1 MEWIHGQKDQQRVH
15 ARVRK
20 FSESIHVWVPGIR
33 EGAGGIQ
40 AFSRVYVQAIR
51 EAYPQAELHV
61 FVKNDEPAANDPL
74 RKTGVSFHS
83 VVAYPAWLRTVA
95 LVICGLGL
103 GLWERPLCVVTTH
116 LHFLPALCWLKWLR
130 GVRVMSVLHG
140 IEAWNLRE
148 GPRVQALRSA
158 DHLMAVSRH
167 TRQVVIDS
175 YGLDPAEVSVV
186 PNTFD
191 TTRFERGPKPE
202 HLLRRY
208 GLRADQ
214 PVLLTVSRLALT
226 ERYKGHRQVLAA
238 LNSVRQ
244 RFPDVCYLVVGTGDD
259 LPSLREAVEAAGL
272 QSNVILA
279 GHVPGEELA
288 DHYRLSDMFV
298 MPSSREGF
306 GIVFLEAMA
315 CGKPVVAG
323 NVDGSV
329 DALDDGRLGLLVN
342 PHEPTQI
349 AEAICKTLAREPK
362 EALWHD
368 PAALRAEV
376 VAQFGYPRVSRLLAD
391 DLAPL
396 LVRSGSKTLL
406 RVEPGMGAT
415 IPRIVVLTQ
424 LTSPYQ
430 VEFFDSLS
438 AAGGC
443 DLEVI
448 YLTSEDRARQ
458 WIVLSLAHKNVILS
472 EAPHMREHAMQILR
486 EADLVVFNY
495 YTDWFTLRA
504 IRQRA
509 SSGRPWVFWGE
520 RPGFLQTGLLGVLAR
535 WFLLNPLHRHAA
547 PIWGVGRFGVEG
559 YQREFGHGR
568 SYQNI
573 PYFSNLERFR
583 EIERPEECS
592 RVFLYSGSLS
602 HRKGVDLLAVAFAR
616 LAARYPQARLVV
628 VGAGDMEAQM
638 RSTLVACADRVSWL
652 GFRPWEELPKCYSMG
667 DVFCFPSRYDGWG
680 LALVEALSAGMPS
693 IGTERTGAAKEFLE
707 DGSAGWLIETG
718 DVRELEA
725 AMEAA
730 LKLPQEAFARMQKAA
745 RSAVS
750 QNGLKEGGRRF
761 STAAQDVLA
770 RWQDT

>member
-1 MEWIHGQKDQQRVH
+1 MLREGRPIH
-15 ARVRK
+15 
-20 FSESIHVWVPGIR
+20 IWVPGIT

-51 EAYPQAELHV
+51 EAHPRAALRV
-61 FVKNDEPAANDPL
+61 FVKNDEPTADDPL
-74 RKTGVSFHS
+74 QKMGVFFHS
-83 VVAYPAWLRTVA
+83 VATYPSWLRTLA
-95 LVICGLGL
+95 LVIWGLGF
-103 GLWERPLCVVTTH
+103 GLWERPVCAVTTH
-116 LHFLPALCWLKWLR
+116 LHFLPVLCWLKWLR
-130 GVRVMSVLHG
+130 GVRVMTVLHG
-140 IEAWNLRE
+140 IEAWNLSGGART
-148 GPRVQALRSA
+148 QALRRA
-158 DHLMAVSRH
+158 DHLVAVSRH

-175 YGLDPAEVSVV
+175 YGLDPSKVSVV

-191 TTRFERGPKPE
+191 VDRFELGAKPE

-208 GLRADQ
+208 GLKADQ

-238 LNSVRQ
+238 LEMVRR
-244 RFPDVCYLVVGTGDD
+244 RFPDVCYLIVGTGDD
-259 LPSLREAVEAAGL
+259 LTSLRQAVEASGL

-288 DHYRLSDMFV
+288 DHYRLCDAFV

-329 DALDDGRLGLLVN
+329 DALDDGRLGRLVDPN
-342 PHEPTQI
+342 APGQIADAICETLAHEP
-349 AEAICKTLAREPK
+349 KG
-362 EALWHD
+362 ALWHD
-368 PAALRAEV
+368 PAALRAAV

-396 LVRSGSKTLL
+396 MSGVGL
-406 RVEPGMGAT
+406 EPQRRTVAGALPVGSGPAT
-415 IPRIVVLTQ
+415 PRIVVLTQ

-430 VEFFDSLS
+430 VEFFDALS
-438 AAGGC
+438 ASGDC
-443 DLEVI
+443 KLEVI

-458 WIVLSLAHKNVILS
+458 WIAPSIAHDHVILS
-472 EAPHMREHAMQILR
+472 EAPNMRKHAMQALR
-486 EADLVVFNY
+486 EADLAVFNY

-504 IRQRA
+504 IRERA
-509 SSGRPWVFWGE
+509 ASGRPWVFWGE
-520 RPGFLQTGLLGVLAR
+520 RPGFLQTGVLGVLAR
-535 WFLLNPLHRHAA
+535 WFLLKPLHRHAA

-573 PYFSNLERFR
+573 PYFSNLERFLK
-583 EIERPEECS
+583 IERAEESS

-616 LAARYPQARLVV
+616 VATRFPQARLIL
-628 VGAGDMEAQM
+628 VGAGELETQI
-638 RSTLVACADRVSWL
+638 RNVLVGCADRVSWL
-652 GFRPWEELPKCYSMG
+652 GFRPWEDLPKCYAQG
-667 DVFCFPSRYDGWG
+667 TVFCFPSRYDGWG

-693 IGTERTGAAKEFLE
+693 IGTERAGASVEFLG
-707 DGSAGWLIETG
+707 DGRAGWLIDAG
-718 DVRELEA
+718 NVRDLEE
-725 AMEAA
+725 AMETA
-730 LKLPQEAFARMQKAA
+730 LTLPQEDFVRMQVAA
-745 RSAVS
+745 REAVA
-750 QNGLKEGGRRF
+750 QNGLKQGVQRF
-761 STAAQDVLA
+761 TNAAEDVMTHWL
-770 RWQDT
+770 DP